1 MKTHKKIISLVLMLS
16 MLGSQFIY
24 VPTTSAQVP
33 AEYKP
38 NYKFAPQRA
47 QIQDTLYK
55 IDAKRKNGQTVDT
68 FYFKNLEKDFIVVFD
83 YMPQTSEYKGIYES
97 CHV

>member
-1 MKTHKKIISLVLMLS
+1 MMTVS
-16 MLGSQFIY
+16 MLGSQLIY
-24 VPTTSAQVP
+24 VPATSAQIP
-33 AEYKP
+33 NEYKP

-55 IDAKRKNGQTVDT
+55 IDAKRKNGQTVDIT
-68 FYFKNLEKDFIVVFD
+68 FFKELEKNFTVVFD